1 MNTTRN
7 ENKRRNILELFLLLL
22 ILFLIGYLS
31 SFFFF
36 RLDLTT
42 EKRYTLSSD
51 TKKILKQMDDVA
63 YFKIYLDGD
72 LPVGFIRL
80 RNSLKEMLDEFR
92 AYAGVNIEYEF
103 IDPSEET
110 DNKIRNEFF
119 KQLYESG
126 LNPVNLQVKEKNGT
140 NSEKI
145 IWPGLSVSYLGRETV
160 VNLLV
165 NYQGYS
171 PEANLNASEQQLE
184 FNCINAVHSLMSNYK
199 KRIAFIEG
207 HREYSKYDVADFMQ
221 SLSEF
226 YEVSRVKINEYIW
239 SLRDSSAF
247 NLYDLIVIAGPD
259 STFSDRDK
267 FIIDQYIMNG
277 GRALFAVDL
286 VKVNMDSLA
295 FSNSTL
301 GFIQDI
307 NLHDMLFKYGVR
319 VNPSLVQDLQCALI
333 PVNTA
338 IKGQEPNF
346 APSPWLYFPLLT
358 PSQQSPV
365 TKNLNLIRSEFAN
378 TIDTVGENSK
388 VKKTFLLFTSAYS
401 KELQAPV
408 RISLDIVGIQP
419 DPAQFNKKG
428 LPVAVM
434 LEGQFES
441 LFKNR
446 IPPEL
451 ANAPEIG
458 FRESSRKT
466 RMIVI
471 ADGDVVRNQVRR
483 SGTKMYP
490 FQLGYDRYTK
500 QNFGNKDFAMNCV
513 NALLDDKGI
522 FQIRS
527 RELKLRLLD
536 KAQIQNHRIKYQL
549 LNIFIPVVLVVVFGF
564 LFYII
569 RRKRFS

>member
-7 ENKRRNILELFLLLL
+7 ENKRKNILELFLLLL

-63 YFKIYLDGD
+63 YFKIYLEGD
-72 LPVGFIRL
+72 LPVGFNRL

-110 DNKIRNEFF
+110 DNKIRNEFY

-126 LNPVNLQVKEKNGT
+126 LNPVNLQVKEKNGA

-145 IWPGLSVSYLGRETV
+145 IWPGISVSYLGRETV

-226 YEVSRVKINEYIW
+226 YDVTRVKMNEYIW
-239 SLRDSSAF
+239 SLRDSTAF
-247 NLYDLIVIAGPD
+247 NLYDLIVVAGPD
-259 STFSDRDK
+259 SSFSDRDK
-267 FIIDQYIMNG
+267 FIMDQYIMNG

-338 IKGQEPNF
+338 VKGQEPNF

-365 TKNLNLIRSEFAN
+365 TKNLNFIRSEFAN
-378 TIDTVGENSK
+378 TIDTVGENAK

-419 DPAQFNKKG
+419 DPAQFNKKS
-428 LPVAVM
+428 LPVAVL

-458 FRESSRKT
+458 FRASSRKT

-471 ADGDVVRNQVRR
+471 ADGDIVRNQVRR

-490 FQLGYDRYTK
+490 YQLGYDRYTK

-536 KAQIQNHRIKYQL
+536 KAQIQEHKIKYQL
-549 LNIFIPVVLVVVFGF
+549 LNIFFPVVLVIVFGL
-564 LFYII
+564 LFYMI